1 MVDSINLFQDGNG
14 IFGGFSGFLNRS
26 ALGRGEDNGR
36 PLSGLLNRGSGGLQ
50 SNLLQLQSNPLLQ
63 QVQNQKDA
71 EKADDDKKDKVTLSD
86 FVKEAADEAVETAQK
101 TPGATSQVF
110 VSEDGR
116 FEVSVDLQVR
126 GDGSFDLD
134 LAVGFAQSSAAALES
149 NGQQQALQ
157 DQSLQAKSDA
167 PEDGA
172 ENAVANPA
180 EFPVGEFGSSA
191 SLLAERFTSYEQ
203 SLTTRDLQV
212 NIFFEESKSVALETQ
227 QKFGGEAADQFSSVA
242 GQVSNEFKLN
252 INISGDDINNFNQAA
267 ADLLQFDESGTLSGF
282 LGAASNV
289 LNSNP
294 NDIGG
299 FIDATRALVGATQ
312 EHVSTKLNGFFNGLS
327 SEFGSQLEELGFA
340 PDYLETL
347 GQDVENDLNSFFA
360 ITNNFLGSLT
370 GADRIE
376 DQDDIEEQE
385 ISILK
390 ESLERLEEARQEN
403 RERSGLEFFKPS
415 EFYEESDDVEGGTR
429 QTIEELIAALRAED
443 EQRDQEVENQPVDGD
458 LLSV

>member
-26 ALGRGEDNGR
+26 ALGRGDDNSR

-50 SNLLQLQSNPLLQ
+50 TNLLQLQSNPLLQ
-63 QVQNQKDA
+63 QVQKQKDA
-71 EKADDDKKDKVTLSD
+71 EKAEDEKKDEVTLSD
-86 FVKEAADEAVETAQK
+86 FVKEAADEAVETAKK

-134 LAVGFAQSSAAALES
+134 LAVGFAQSSAAAIES
-149 NGQQQALQ
+149 NGQQQA
-157 DQSLQAKSDA
+157 LQAKSDA

-172 ENAVANPA
+172 EDVDGNAVANPA

-227 QKFGGEAADQFSSVA
+227 QKFGSEAADQFSSVA

-327 SEFGSQLEELGFA
+327 NEFGSQLEELGFA

-370 GADRIE
+370 GSDRIE
-376 DQDDIEEQE
+376 DQEDIEEQE
-385 ISILK
+385 ISILE

-403 RERSGLEFFKPS
+403 RERSGLEFFRPS
-415 EFYEESDDVEGGTR
+415 EFYEESNDVDGGTR
-429 QTIEELIAALRAED
+429 QTIDELIAALRAED
-443 EQRDQEVENQPVDGD
+443 DQRDQEVENQPVDGD